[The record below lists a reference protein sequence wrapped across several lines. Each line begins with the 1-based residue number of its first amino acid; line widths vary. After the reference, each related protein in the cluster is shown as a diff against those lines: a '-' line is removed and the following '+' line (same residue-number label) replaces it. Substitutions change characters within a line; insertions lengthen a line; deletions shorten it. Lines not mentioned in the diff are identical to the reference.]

1 MLLQT
6 PGTTASAA
14 IQGQDVESF
23 KSGAQAASMDV
34 DSSQKMDAGKQ
45 SETPGWQ
52 AETLRNRSL
61 QQPAEVPEG
70 QMKMQGEQAG
80 APKNAEAAEE
90 QENPEKKVLQE
101 YCRENPGKRILQ
113 GYWQENPGKKRP
125 QGNRRERPEKQGPQR
140 NRRERTEKQGP
151 QRNRRKRPEK
161 KGLQGNRWQVIRMCR
176 KGKEHC
182 SLRPERWYRKAGCI

>member
-1 MLLQT
+1 MKMKKLCAWLLVSGMLLQT

-52 AETLRNRSL
+52 AETLRNR
-61 QQPAEVPEG
+61 
-70 QMKMQGEQAG
+70 
-80 APKNAEAAEE
+80 
-90 QENPEKKVLQE
+90 
-101 YCRENPGKRILQ
+101 
-113 GYWQENPGKKRP
+113 
-125 QGNRRERPEKQGPQR
+125 
-140 NRRERTEKQGP
+140 
-151 QRNRRKRPEK
+151 RKRPEK
-161 KGLQGNRWQVIRMCR
+161 KGLQENRWQVIRMRR
-176 KGKEHC
+176 KEKEHC

>member
-1 MLLQT
+1 MKKLCAWLLVSGMLLQT

-23 KSGAQAASMDV
+23 KSGAQAASVDV

-90 QENPEKKVLQE
+90 QMGES
-101 YCRENPGKRILQ
+101 GK
-113 GYWQENPGKKRP
+113 
-125 QGNRRERPEKQGPQR
+125 
-140 NRRERTEKQGP
+140 
-151 QRNRRKRPEK
+151 
-161 KGLQGNRWQVIRMCR
+161 
-176 KGKEHC
+176 
-182 SLRPERWYRKAGCI
+182 

>member
-1 MLLQT
+1 MKMKKLCAWLLVSGMLLQT

-23 KSGAQAASMDV
+23 KSGAQAASVDV

-90 QENPEKKVLQE
+90 QMGES
-101 YCRENPGKRILQ
+101 GKEGTTGILS
-113 GYWQENPGKKRP
+113 GESGKEDTTGILAGESGKKETAEEQP
-125 QGNRRERPEKQGPQR
+125 GESG
-140 NRRERTEKQGP
+140 
-151 QRNRRKRPEK
+151 
-161 KGLQGNRWQVIRMCR
+161 
-176 KGKEHC
+176 
-182 SLRPERWYRKAGCI
+182 KAGTAE